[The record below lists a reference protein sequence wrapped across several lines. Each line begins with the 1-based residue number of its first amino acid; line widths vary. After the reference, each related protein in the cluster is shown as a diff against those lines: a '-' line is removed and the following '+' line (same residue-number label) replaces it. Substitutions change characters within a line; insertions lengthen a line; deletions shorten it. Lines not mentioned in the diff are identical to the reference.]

1 MNEQAST
8 LPLEHFIQAVQ
19 SQLDKAQAAM
29 AMKARNL
36 NLPLTFAIKDITL
49 DLRAHVEFAR
59 NEIRIRPAGPADAQA
74 SMFHLVFTAITRP
87 MIEENASA
95 LADEPEARQ
104 ISDLKDDSLTE
115 ENRRQLEWI
124 GVRTVDKLQE
134 MNNKGGVGAIG
145 RVTGLPVERLRQAL
159 ERASSPALEHVT
171 PIADTPGQPP
181 QFLRVRG
188 HNLLPPSGSTN
199 TTPRVMLGNT
209 PVAVIRATHKELLLA
224 PQAHQWAGELSVSH
238 GPGLATSLS
247 FDLSPFAPP
256 APPPSTIG
264 PATPGL
270 ANGLASGVATGL
282 ATGVASGLATG
293 LASGLNLASP
303 PPPPPPGTGG
313 AT

>member
-1 MNEQAST
+1 MSDQSAT

-59 NEIRIRPAGPADAQA
+59 NEIRIRPAGPADTQA

-87 MIEENASA
+87 MIEENATTLS
-95 LADEPEARQ
+95 DDPEARQ
-104 ISDLKDDSLTE
+104 IDELKDDSLTE

-134 MNNKGGVGAIG
+134 MDSKGGVGAIG
-145 RVTGLPVERLRQAL
+145 RVTGLPVDRLRQAL
-159 ERASSPALEHVT
+159 ARASAPALEHVT
-171 PIADTPGQPP
+171 PVEPEISGGKH

-188 HNLLPPSGSTN
+188 HNLMGAPGQGS
-199 TTPRVMLGNT
+199 PRVMMGNT
-209 PVAVIRATHKELLLA
+209 PVAVIKASARELLLA

-238 GPGLATSLS
+238 GEGTAASLA

-256 APPPSTIG
+256 APPQE
-264 PATPGL
+264 
-270 ANGLASGVATGL
+270 
-282 ATGVASGLATG
+282 
-293 LASGLNLASP
+293 
-303 PPPPPPGTGG
+303 TGG
-313 AT
+313 AP

>member
-1 MNEQAST
+1 MSEQNAT

-59 NEIRIRPAGPADAQA
+59 NEIRIRPAGAADTQA

-87 MIEENASA
+87 MIEENATA
-95 LADEPEARQ
+95 LADNPEDRQ
-104 ISDLKDDSLTE
+104 IDDLKDDSLTE

-134 MNNKGGVGAIG
+134 MNSKGGVGAIG
-145 RVTGLPVERLRQAL
+145 RVTGLPVDRLRQAL
-159 ERASSPALEHVT
+159 ERASAPALEHVT
-171 PIADTPGQPP
+171 PVTPDSGDSH

-188 HNLLPPSGSTN
+188 HNLLGAGGKG
-199 TTPRVMLGNT
+199 TPRVMMGNK
-209 PVAVIRATHKELLLA
+209 PVAVIKASARELLLA

-238 GPGLATSLS
+238 GEGLATSLA

-256 APPPSTIG
+256 PPPAPPQEIG
-264 PATPGL
+264 
-270 ANGLASGVATGL
+270 
-282 ATGVASGLATG
+282 
-293 LASGLNLASP
+293 
-303 PPPPPPGTGG
+303 GTE
-313 AT
+313 

>member
-1 MNEQAST
+1 MSDQNAT

-59 NEIRIRPAGPADAQA
+59 NEIRILPAGAADTQA
-74 SMFHLVFTAITRP
+74 SMYHRVFTAITRP

-95 LADEPEARQ
+95 LADNPEERQ
-104 ISDLKDDSLTE
+104 IDDLKDDSLTE

-134 MNNKGGVGAIG
+134 MDSKGGVGAIG
-145 RVTGLPVERLRQAL
+145 RVTGLPVDRLRQAL
-159 ERASSPALEHVT
+159 ARASAPALEHVT
-171 PIADTPGQPP
+171 PVAPDAAGDSH

-188 HNLLPPSGSTN
+188 HNLLGAGGQG
-199 TTPRVMLGNT
+199 TPKVTLGNQ
-209 PVAVIRATHKELLLA
+209 PVAVIKASPRELLLA
-224 PQAHQWAGELSVSH
+224 PQAHQWSGELSVSH
-238 GPGLATSLS
+238 GPGAAASLA

-256 APPPSTIG
+256 PPPAPPQE
-264 PATPGL
+264 
-270 ANGLASGVATGL
+270 
-282 ATGVASGLATG
+282 
-293 LASGLNLASP
+293 
-303 PPPPPPGTGG
+303 TGG
-313 AT
+313 AE

>member
-1 MNEQAST
+1 MSDQNAT

-59 NEIRIRPAGPADAQA
+59 NEIRIRPAGAADTQA

-87 MIEENASA
+87 MIEENATA
-95 LADEPEARQ
+95 LADNPEDRQ
-104 ISDLKDDSLTE
+104 IDDLKDDSLTE

-134 MNNKGGVGAIG
+134 MDSKGGVGAIG
-145 RVTGLPVERLRQAL
+145 RVTGLPVDRLRQAL
-159 ERASSPALEHVT
+159 ARASTPALEHVT
-171 PIADTPGQPP
+171 PVAPEADGDGH

-188 HNLLPPSGSTN
+188 HNLLGPAGGAIPK
-199 TTPRVMLGNT
+199 VMMGNK
-209 PVAVIRATHKELLLA
+209 PVAVIKASARELLLA

-238 GPGLATSLS
+238 GPGVAASMA

-256 APPPSTIG
+256 APP
-264 PATPGL
+264 A
-270 ANGLASGVATGL
+270 
-282 ATGVASGLATG
+282 
-293 LASGLNLASP
+293 P
-303 PPPPPPGTGG
+303 PPETGG
-313 AT
+313 AA

>member
-1 MNEQAST
+1 MNDQATT

-59 NEIRIRPAGPADAQA
+59 NEIRIRPAGATDAQA

-95 LADEPEARQ
+95 LADDPNSRPIDE
-104 ISDLKDDSLTE
+104 LKDDSLTE

-134 MNNKGGVGAIG
+134 MNQQGGVGAIG

-159 ERASSPALEHVT
+159 ARAAAPALEHVT
-171 PIADTPGQPP
+171 PVAPDEAGQAT
-181 QFLRVRG
+181 QFIRVRG
-188 HNLLPPSGSTN
+188 HNLMGAHAQAAPS
-199 TTPRVMLGNT
+199 VMLANE
-209 PVAVIRATHKELLLA
+209 PVAVIKASPRELLLA
-224 PQAHQWAGELSVSH
+224 PRSHQWAGQLSVSH
-238 GPGLATSLS
+238 GDGDAASLH

-256 APPPSTIG
+256 APTTG
-264 PATPGL
+264 AAT
-270 ANGLASGVATGL
+270 
-282 ATGVASGLATG
+282 
-293 LASGLNLASP
+293 
-303 PPPPPPGTGG
+303 
-313 AT
+313 

>member
-1 MNEQAST
+1 MSDQNAT

-59 NEIRIRPAGPADAQA
+59 NEIRIRPAGAADTQA

-87 MIEENASA
+87 MIEENATA
-95 LADEPEARQ
+95 LADNPEDRQ
-104 ISDLKDDSLTE
+104 IDDLKDDSLTE

-134 MNNKGGVGAIG
+134 MDSKGGVGAIG
-145 RVTGLPVERLRQAL
+145 RVTGLPVDRLRQAL
-159 ERASSPALEHVT
+159 ARASTPALEHVT
-171 PIADTPGQPP
+171 PVAPEADGDGH

-188 HNLLPPSGSTN
+188 HNLLGPAGGAIPK
-199 TTPRVMLGNT
+199 VMMGNK
-209 PVAVIRATHKELLLA
+209 PVAVIKASARELLLA

-238 GPGLATSLS
+238 GPGVAASMA

-256 APPPSTIG
+256 APP
-264 PATPGL
+264 ATP
-270 ANGLASGVATGL
+270 
-282 ATGVASGLATG
+282 
-293 LASGLNLASP
+293 P
-303 PPPPPPGTGG
+303 ETGG
-313 AT
+313 AA